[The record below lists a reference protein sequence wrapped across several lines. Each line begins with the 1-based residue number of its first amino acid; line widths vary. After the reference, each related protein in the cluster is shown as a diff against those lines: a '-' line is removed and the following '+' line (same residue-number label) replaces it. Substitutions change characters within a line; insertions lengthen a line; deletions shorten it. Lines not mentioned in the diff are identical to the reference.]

1 MSDMMRAAAIQSPS
15 QSAPPILPDEWA
27 MTPEVILFAAAAVLT
42 IVVSIFAVW
51 LFRRAAREERRT

>member
-1 MSDMMRAAAIQSPS
+1 
-15 QSAPPILPDEWA
+15 